1 MTKVKLSKLERLL
14 WEITQE
20 TENVIFFI
28 RDLDHFED
36 EYNKILIDKIEKTLD
51 KIYNLADKYPFEV
64 DKL

>member
-51 KIYNLADKYPFEV
+51 KIYNLADKYPHEV
-64 DKL
+64 DK